1 VRDLAARGFRLAA
14 HLPLLFGLVL
24 LWQMASTAGWLDS
37 RSMPS
42 PLTVA
47 RDWWHLVVSGELW
60 THVGASLR
68 RVLTGFALAV
78 IAGVAVGVLVGAS
91 SRATTMVR
99 PVLEVLRPIPP
110 IAWVP
115 LAILWLGLGD
125 PPSIFIVALAAFFPI
140 CVSTLEAIPSAAP
153 THRRVLRTL
162 GLSQRSLLINVA
174 LPASS
179 PRILTGIRVGMG
191 IAWTSAIAAELVGAQ
206 SGLGYFIQ
214 QERLQLQV
222 ESVMAG
228 MLTIGVLGFA
238 LSALLS
244 WLERR
249 FAPLL
254 ETDEGDG
261 A

>member
-1 VRDLAARGFRLAA
+1 MR
-14 HLPLLFGLVL
+14 LPLLVGLL
-24 LWQMASTAGWLDS
+24 ILWQIANAAHWLDP
-37 RSMPS
+37 RSVPS
-42 PLTVA
+42 PLAVA
-47 RDWWHLVVSGELW
+47 RDWWQLFAYGELW

-68 RVLTGFALAV
+68 RVLTGFAIATV
-78 IAGVAVGVLVGAS
+78 AGVSVGVVVGAS
-91 SRATTMVR
+91 RPATIMVQ

-125 PPSIFIVALAAFFPI
+125 PPSVFIVALAAFFPI
-140 CVSTLEAIPSAAP
+140 CLSALEAVPTAAL

-162 GLSQRSLLINVA
+162 GLSQRSLLLNVA
-174 LPASS
+174 LPAAS
-179 PRILTGIRVGMG
+179 PRILTGVRVGMG
-191 IAWTSAIAAELVGAQ
+191 IAWTSAIAAELIGAQ

-228 MLTIGVLGFA
+228 MLTIGLLGFG

-244 WLERR
+244 WLQRR
-249 FAPLL
+249 FSPLL
-254 ETDEGDG
+254 ETEVDDDT
-261 A
+261 